1 MQNLTLAKQETSGG
15 KTAAK
20 ASFNLIMIFLMV
32 GVVATDAGL
41 SVSLGVS
48 GVLNGIAYP
57 CLAAAVF
64 AVIYYFYPAPTIQQL
79 ALLAMWMF
87 VVTSGLSILIQLA
100 GRSPA
105 PVVDANLAKLD
116 SVIGFSTASV
126 VRSLARH
133 PAIRESLEVIYSSP
147 LLLLLAAI
155 VIPPYFGRERDSQRL
170 ILSVTIAGILTAA
183 LFAILPAAGPWMVSG
198 FAPTAEQANE
208 ARYLALLKSSGPM
221 RLDSRLAGVVAFPS
235 FHVVLAILPAIALW
249 PIRRIRYVA
258 ATLAATVCVS
268 TVTTGWHYLTDV
280 FGAGAVV
287 LISHKIA
294 TWALS
299 ACDSNS
305 DESASQQA
313 AVGRN

>member
-1 MQNLTLAKQETSGG
+1 MENLNLAKQETSCS
-15 KTAAK
+15 KMASK

-32 GVVATDAGL
+32 GVVVTNAAL

-57 CLAAAVF
+57 CLAASVF
-64 AVIYYFYPAPTIQQL
+64 AVIYYFYPATKVQQL
-79 ALLAMWMF
+79 ALLGMWMF
-87 VVTSGLSILIQLA
+87 VVTSGLSVLIQLA

-105 PVVDANLAKLD
+105 PVVDANLARLD

-126 VRSLARH
+126 VQSLAHH
-133 PAIRESLEVIYSSP
+133 PVIRETLEIIYSSP

-155 VIPPYFGRERDSQRL
+155 VIPPYLGREKGFATSHS
-170 ILSVTIAGILTAA
+170 LSVTIAGILTAT

-208 ARYLALLKSSGPM
+208 AQYLALLKSSGPM
-221 RLDSRLAGVVAFPS
+221 RLDSGLAGVVAFPS

-249 PIRRIRYVA
+249 PMRRIRYVA
-258 ATLAATVCVS
+258 VTLAAAVCVS

-280 FGAGAVV
+280 
-287 LISHKIA
+287 
-294 TWALS
+294 
-299 ACDSNS
+299 
-305 DESASQQA
+305 
-313 AVGRN
+313 VGRRGRRSHFS